1 MTTEAKET
9 TIQLN
14 SVMPLTIPES
24 EKALITVADLPRMEA
39 RIKAMDFTDCL
50 YRHHYL
56 REGEYSPKTKGVKQ
70 GRLSKI
76 HQIPKDW
83 QDKVRKAN
91 IKLVLVPMTNVGTAR
106 KENGYSVP
114 VFKQAK
120 DDPTNHGQ
128 IVDPETKT
136 PLYVVE
142 VNVDDKKT
150 IEQLIK
156 ECINLYAQVI
166 AFVVNPKEPVYKTNK
181 TGRVTGFK
189 NSIIQYAPATVAG
202 GLALGANTYPNY
214 MLEPTPEVLAT
225 ARKSDSLIPQPQGRT
240 FKTANGNGKGSKGK
254 KFALACSGDVGHT
267 STELAAT
274 ISEPKWNELG
284 IKVNRKLN
292 GKTGFIPPLRCAC
305 GESMHRLEI
314 DPNGEWVPDPLAK
327 KTPRQ
332 NARK

>member
-1 MTTEAKET
+1 MPTKTATKGPK
-9 TIQLN
+9 LN
-14 SVMPLTIPES
+14 SVKPLAIPEAG
-24 EKALITVADLPRMEA
+24 ETLITVADLPRMEA

-56 REGEYSPKTKGVKQ
+56 REGEYSPKTQGVKQ

-83 QDKVRKAN
+83 QDKVKKAN
-91 IKLVLVPMTNVGTAR
+91 IKLVFVPMTNVGTPR
-106 KENGYSVP
+106 KENGHSVP
-114 VFKQAK
+114 IFKQAK

-128 IVDPETKT
+128 IVDPATKT

-142 VNVDDKKT
+142 VNVDTEKT
-150 IEQLIK
+150 IEQLID
-156 ECINLYAQVI
+156 ESINLYAQII
-166 AFVVNPKEPVYKTNK
+166 AYVVNPKEPVYKYNK

-189 NSIIQYAPATVAG
+189 NSIIQYAPSTVAG

-214 MLEPTPEVLAT
+214 KLEPTPEVIAT
-225 ARKSDSLIPQPQGRT
+225 ARQSDSLIPQPQGRT

-254 KFALACSGDVGHT
+254 QFALACSGDVNHT
-267 STELAAT
+267 STEFAAT

-284 IKVNRKLN
+284 IKVNRRLN

-305 GESMHRLEI
+305 GEAMHRLEI
-314 DPNGEWVPDPLAK
+314 DPNGEWIPDPLAK
-327 KTPRQ
+327 KTNRQ